1 MGRVWIEGNMAEL
14 SEEVKQLR
22 EKLHFL
28 EQLAIMGKL
37 ILCTA
42 HELKSHLDEIED
54 FLSVVQNKENDP
66 AARERNLTEAMK
78 ELDKMSR
85 TVRSLLSN
93 ANSFK

>member
-37 ILCTA
+37 IICAA
-42 HELKSHLDEIED
+42 HELKSHLDEIEG
-54 FLSVVQNKENDP
+54 FLSVVQDKENDP
-66 AARERNLTEAMK
+66 TTRERNLNEALK
-78 ELDKMSR
+78 GIDKMSQII
-85 TVRSLLSN
+85 RSLLSN
-93 ANSFK
+93 TDSL

>member
-1 MGRVWIEGNMAEL
+1 MAEP
-14 SEEVKQLR
+14 SEELKQLK

-37 ILCTA
+37 ILCAA
-42 HELKSHLDEIED
+42 HELKSHLDEIEG
-54 FLSVVQNKENDP
+54 FLSVVQDKENDP
-66 AARERNLTEAMK
+66 ATRERNLTEALK